1 MGVHTVCVW
10 LESWCDLKCCCRPS
24 VRRVDVA
31 AAAAAKP
38 SVVVVVFPSPISVGV
53 VVPTGAATAAAVI
66 HDAKTFFPPTSKK
79 PPHGDNAYFHP
90 SIEAIR
96 GRPPRSQL
104 PTVERRSQGISRR
117 ILHSE
122 I

>member
-1 MGVHTVCVW
+1 MTLSVAAPHVR
-10 LESWCDLKCCCRPS
+10 LS

-38 SVVVVVFPSPISVGV
+38 SVVVVVLPSPISVGV
-53 VVPTGAATAAAVI
+53 VVPTGAAAAVI

-90 SIEAIR
+90 SIEATIR
-96 GRPPRSQL
+96 GRPATRGHNCL
-104 PTVERRSQGISRR
+104 
-117 ILHSE
+117 L
-122 I
+122 